1 MTDAFRGL
9 PDGAWESLS
18 QWQKSLVAKKRE
30 ADDTPPAERA
40 AAQQEFLRATG
51 HSAHTAADA
60 LRNALRYPAD
70 QALDIPTLK
79 TPLGVAD
86 IQTPA
91 MTWEQM
97 LHKSLAQPETGA
109 PATRADAAQVLFWVA
124 CSLRWLESDG
134 LEGSPVAMFTK
145 KPVRPLLPRDPS
157 SLAPVDRLVLD
168 DGTRDVL
175 RGIGGIPHVRTGL
188 THHLLDCPAAR
199 AWWRVEIAEQA
210 AAHSDGTATVADC
223 HEVLLDP
230 GCWRGWTTT
239 AMTMAGRLS
248 AGPCVAAFI
257 AAARAHQDRE
267 GALPRGKEVGEIASN
282 IVRRS
287 SDYYAGMLDHRT
299 LARLGE

>member
-1 MTDAFRGL
+1 MSDTFRGL
-9 PDGAWESLS
+9 PEDAWESLS

-30 ADDTPPAERA
+30 SDDTPPAERA
-40 AAQQEFLRATG
+40 AVQQGFLRAAG
-51 HSAHTAADA
+51 QSAHTAAEA
-60 LRNALRYPAD
+60 LRNALRCPAD
-70 QALDIPTLK
+70 QVLDIPALR

-86 IQTPA
+86 IRIPA
-91 MTWEQM
+91 MTWEQT
-97 LHKSLAQPETGA
+97 LHKSLTQPETGTA
-109 PATRADAAQVLFWVA
+109 ATRADAAQVLFWVA
-124 CSLRWLESDG
+124 SSLRWLESGG
-134 LEGSPVAMFTK
+134 LEGSPVSMFTK

-157 SLAPVDRLVLD
+157 SLTPAERLVLD
-168 DGTRDVL
+168 GGTRDVL

-188 THHLLDCPAAR
+188 TQHLLDCPTAR

-210 AAHSDGTATVADC
+210 ASNSDGAVSVADC
-223 HEVLLDP
+223 HEVLLNP

-257 AAARAHQDRE
+257 AAARAHRDRQ
-267 GALPRGKEVGEIASN
+267 GDFPTGKEAGEIASN

-287 SDYYAGMLDHRT
+287 ADFYAGMLDHRT